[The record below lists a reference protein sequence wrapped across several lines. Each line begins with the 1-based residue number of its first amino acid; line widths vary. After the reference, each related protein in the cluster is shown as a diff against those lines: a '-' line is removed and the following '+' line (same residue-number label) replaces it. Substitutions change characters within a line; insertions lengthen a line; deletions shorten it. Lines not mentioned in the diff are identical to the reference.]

1 MWGALSKDGLRPLVR
16 LDGHFNATA
25 YMDLVETVLLPY
37 IMDGPF
43 SGGYFYLQQDR
54 SPIHN
59 ARSVTELLEDRGLMV
74 LEWPPQ
80 GPDMNI
86 IENVWGAMKKS
97 LSHRPLHRRL
107 ADDFWGVV
115 EAEWERLRA
124 PDLETSLF
132 ESMPRRMASV
142 LTAGGDFTKY

>member
-1 MWGALSKDGLRPLVR
+1 
-16 LDGHFNATA
+16 
-25 YMDLVETVLLPY
+25 
-37 IMDGPF
+37 MDGPF
-43 SGGYFYLQQDR
+43 SDGCFYLQQDR
-54 SPIHN
+54 SRIHM
-59 ARSVTELLEDRGLMV
+59 ARSVTELLEDRGVMV

-107 ADDFWGVV
+107 ADDLWAAV

-124 PDLETSLF
+124 SDLVTSLF
-132 ESMPRRMASV
+132 ECMPRRMASV
-142 LTAGGDFTKY
+142 LAAGGDFTKY